1 MKPIDVKSGMHIE
14 YGVEHNVK
22 DPKYHIRDC
31 ARISKCKNIFV
42 NVYKP
47 NSGEGVFIIKEI
59 KNIVSQS
66 YISSDCNNEE
76 IVRTFL
82 KKVLEK
88 ENPIEYRMEKVIKRK
103 GDEAYFKWK

>member
-1 MKPIDVKSGMHIE
+1 MKPIDVKSGVHIE

-22 DPKYHIRDC
+22 DPKCHIRDC

-59 KNIVSQS
+59 KNIVS
-66 YISSDCNNEE
+66 
-76 IVRTFL
+76 
-82 KKVLEK
+82 
-88 ENPIEYRMEKVIKRK
+88 
-103 GDEAYFKWK
+103 